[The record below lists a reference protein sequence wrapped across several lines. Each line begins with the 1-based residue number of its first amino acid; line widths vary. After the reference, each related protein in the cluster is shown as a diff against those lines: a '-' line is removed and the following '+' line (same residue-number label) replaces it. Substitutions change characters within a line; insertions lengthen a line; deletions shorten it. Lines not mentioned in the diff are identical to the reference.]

1 MKVRLGD
8 VCKINMGQS
17 PDSSSYNEEGVGI
30 PFFQGN
36 ADFGELHPAIRV
48 WCNKPTKTA
57 NEGDILISVRA
68 PIGAMNIADRKC
80 CIGRGLAALS
90 VNEDLCAQKYFW
102 YCLEGKVDEL
112 NSKGTGSTFKAINKE
127 VLSETEIPLPPLDE
141 QCRIAAVLDKV
152 SDLIA
157 KRRAQLDKLDD
168 LVKARFVEM
177 FGDPYIN
184 SMAWKKIKIK
194 AAVTVEPQNG
204 MYKPQSDYVT
214 DGSGIPI
221 LRIDGFYDGAVTDFS
236 SLKRLRCNDNEKQKY
251 LLNENDIVINR
262 VNSIEYLGKC
272 AHITGLIEETVYE
285 SNMMRIHFDPARF
298 NPVYVTQLLRS
309 RFVYDQVIN
318 HAKKAVNQASINQ
331 KDVLDFDIYQPSIER
346 QNVFADF
353 VNRADQSKL
362 TIQQSLDKLEIL
374 KKALMQE
381 YFNNGGYESDS

>member
-1 MKVRLGD
+1 M
-8 VCKINMGQS
+8 
-17 PDSSSYNEEGVGI
+17 
-30 PFFQGN
+30 
-36 ADFGELHPAIRV
+36 
-48 WCNKPTKTA
+48 
-57 NEGDILISVRA
+57 
-68 PIGAMNIADRKC
+68 
-80 CIGRGLAALS
+80 
-90 VNEDLCAQKYFW
+90 
-102 YCLEGKVDEL
+102 
-112 NSKGTGSTFKAINKE
+112 
-127 VLSETEIPLPPLDE
+127 
-141 QCRIAAVLDKV
+141 LDKV

-285 SNMMRIHFDPARF
+285 SNMMRMHFDPVRF
-298 NPVYVTQLLRS
+298 NPVYVTHLLCS

-353 VNRADQSKL
+353 VNRVDQSKL
-362 TIQQSLDKLEIL
+362 TFHQSLDKLEML

-381 YFNNGGYESDS
+381 YFG